1 MPTANTTWR
10 RVTDLPFQTL
20 DEETIVINPARREVH
35 LLNETATRIWELCAS
50 PRTVDDLVAGLS
62 DEYDVPAEDVRR
74 AIVELL
80 DGLRDKRL
88 FEST

>member
-1 MPTANTTWR
+1 MPAANTMWK
-10 RVTDLPFQTL
+10 RVTDLPFQTM

-35 LLNETATRIWELCAS
+35 LLNETATRVWELCAA

-74 AIVELL
+74 AVVELL
-80 DGLRDKRL
+80 EGLRDKSL